1 MKKKPEKKLT
11 RAQQK
16 TIDKLVKSQEVVKRY
31 LMFNGADTQ
40 AHWIP
45 PLDYAEEHTNSAA
58 QARVLRLAK
67 CLLFNE
73 IFYIAKK
80 GKEPDLYKRYMTEF
94 DRYIISHTSI
104 GLVRS
109 EDGKYTQNETLPLVV
124 PMIFTQK
131 KYDMADIK
139 FDRPWPVIIVS
150 NENGTVTHRIQADK
164 DVQYRMLVV
173 LQYLGSFEVPF
184 TDECVEY
191 ILYDGHRNFLN
202 HMIDKVEELAEKTPR
217 GAISRDIVE
226 TSLNIAVF
234 KQLVNYKL
242 PYLNSYVDN
251 PPIREPKQEN

>member
-1 MKKKPEKKLT
+1 MMKKPQKKLT

-16 TIDKLVKSQEVVKRY
+16 IIDKLVKSQEIVKRY

-67 CLLFNE
+67 CLLSNE

-80 GKEPDLYKRYMTEF
+80 GKEPDLYKRRMTEF

-104 GLVRS
+104 GLIRS

-131 KYDMADIK
+131 KYKMADIK
-139 FDRPWPVIIVS
+139 FDRPWPIISVTKAD
-150 NENGTVTHRIQADK
+150 GTTD
-164 DVQYRMLVV
+164 RMLVV
-173 LQYLGSFEVPF
+173 LQYLGSFEVPC
-184 TDECVEY
+184 TDECIEY

-202 HMIDKVEELAEKTPR
+202 HMIDRVEELAEKTPH

-226 TSLNIAVF
+226 ASLSIAVF
-234 KQLVNYKL
+234 KQLVNHKL
-242 PYLNSYVDN
+242 PYLNSYVTN
-251 PPIREPKQEN
+251 PPIRESKQEN

>member
-16 TIDKLVKSQEVVKRY
+16 VIDKLVKSQEVVKRY

-58 QARVLRLAK
+58 QARVLRIAK
-67 CLLFNE
+67 CILSNE

-80 GKEPDLYKRYMTEF
+80 GKEPDLYKRRMTEF

-139 FDRPWPVIIVS
+139 FDRPYPIIS
-150 NENGTVTHRIQADK
+150 VTKADGVTERIEVDR

-173 LQYLGSFEVPF
+173 LQYLGSFEVPCS
-184 TDECVEY
+184 DECIEY

-202 HMIDKVEELAEKTPR
+202 YMIDRVEELAEKTPH

-251 PPIREPKQEN
+251 PPIRENKEKN

>member
-1 MKKKPEKKLT
+1 MMKKPQKKLT

-16 TIDKLVKSQEVVKRY
+16 LIDKLVKSQEVVKRY

-67 CLLFNE
+67 CLLSNE

-80 GKEPDLYKRYMTEF
+80 GKEPDLYKRRMTEF

-104 GLVRS
+104 GLNRS

-131 KYDMADIK
+131 KYEMADIK
-139 FDRPWPVIIVS
+139 FDRPWPIISVTKVD
-150 NENGTVTHRIQADK
+150 GTTDRIQVDRN
-164 DVQYRMLVV
+164 VQYRMLVV
-173 LQYLGSFEVPF
+173 LQYIGSFKVPF
-184 TDECVEY
+184 TDECIEY
-191 ILYDGHRNFLN
+191 ILFDGHRNFLN
-202 HMIDKVEELAEKTPR
+202 HMIDRIEELAEKTPH

-226 TSLNIAVF
+226 TSISIAVF
-234 KQLVNYKL
+234 KQLVNHKL

-251 PPIREPKQEN
+251 PPIRDTDQEK

>member
-1 MKKKPEKKLT
+1 MMKKPQKKLT
-11 RAQQK
+11 KAQQK
-16 TIDKLVKSQEVVKRY
+16 IIDKLVKSQEVVKRY
-31 LMFNGADTQ
+31 LMFIGADTQ

-67 CLLFNE
+67 CLLSNE

-80 GKEPDLYKRYMTEF
+80 GKEPDLYKRRMTEF
-94 DRYIISHTSI
+94 DRYIVSHTSI
-104 GLVRS
+104 GLNRS

-131 KYDMADIK
+131 KYEMADIK
-139 FDRPWPVIIVS
+139 FDRPWPIISVTKAD
-150 NENGTVTHRIQADK
+150 GTTDRIQVDRN
-164 DVQYRMLVV
+164 VQYRMLVI
-173 LQYLGSFEVPF
+173 LQYLGSFEVPC
-184 TDECVEY
+184 TDECIEY
-191 ILYDGHRNFLN
+191 ILYDGHRNYLN
-202 HMIDKVEELAEKTPR
+202 HMIDRVEELAEKTPH

-226 TSLNIAVF
+226 ASLSIAVF
-234 KQLVNYKL
+234 KQLVNHKL